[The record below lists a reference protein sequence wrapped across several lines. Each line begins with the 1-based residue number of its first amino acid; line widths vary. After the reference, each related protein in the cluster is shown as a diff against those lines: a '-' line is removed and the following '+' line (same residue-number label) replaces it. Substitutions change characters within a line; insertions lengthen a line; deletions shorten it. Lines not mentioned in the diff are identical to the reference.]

1 MLARPLPGYRYGTL
15 VVLAVLIAVLP
26 LVAGT
31 FYLRIAAL
39 VWTFGLAAIGLN
51 ILMGQAGQVS
61 LGHAAFIGIGSYSV
75 AIGPARFGL
84 EPLLCVAIGAILS
97 GAAAY
102 LIGRP
107 ILRLR
112 GYYLAVA
119 TLGLGYLVS
128 LVIVSEPTITGGP
141 DGMSVPR
148 ITVFGVRLAGAVTWY
163 WISAGALLIGAFI
176 ALNVQQSRTG
186 IALRALHDSEVAAGV
201 LGIDVAVQKL
211 LAFVL
216 AAIYASVAGS
226 ILALMNGF
234 AAPTNAS
241 FLQSVELVTMVVIG
255 GLTSVLGAVV
265 GAAVLVVLPQILT
278 VFHEY
283 ETGLIGLM
291 IMMFMIFLRQGI
303 VPSLARLLTARS

>member
-1 MLARPLPGYRYGTL
+1 MLRHALLRYRYGTL
-15 VVLAVLIAVLP
+15 LVLVVLIAMLP

-84 EPLLCVAIGAILS
+84 DPLLCVLIGAMLS

-128 LVIVSEPTITGGP
+128 LVIVSEPTLTGGP

-148 ITVFGVRLAGAVTWY
+148 ITVFGLRLAGAVTWY
-163 WISAGALLIGAFI
+163 WISAGALLVGAFI

-211 LAFVL
+211 VAFVL
-216 AAIYASVAGS
+216 AATYASVAGS

-234 AAPTNAS
+234 AAPTNAG